1 MNKLL
6 QGLGYCWRVIATGLS
21 FTIFGIGG
29 VLMSLTVFPLL
40 RLFCGADANATKR
53 ASQKAVHY
61 SWRFFIWFM
70 KSAGILTW
78 EVRGAERLQEPGRLI
93 IANHPSL
100 LDVVFMISLMPMI
113 DCIIKPGILRNPFMR
128 GPASWAGY
136 IPNGDPERLIEDCSR
151 TLREGNSLLMFP
163 EGTRTRPGQ
172 PIHMKRGAA
181 QIALAAE
188 VEILPVTITVVP
200 TTLTKS
206 EPWYQIPARPFH
218 VTLSAGE
225 PLALS
230 RFLQDGASRATA
242 ARHVTEYLED
252 YFTRAAAA
260 QTAEV
265 QARIVGT
272 VPMPV

>member
-1 MNKLL
+1 
-6 QGLGYCWRVIATGLS
+6 
-21 FTIFGIGG
+21 
-29 VLMSLTVFPLL
+29 MSLTVFPLL
-40 RLFCGADANATKR
+40 RLVCGRDAMATKR
-53 ASQKAVHY
+53 ASQRAVHY

-78 EVRGAERLQEPGRLI
+78 EVQGAERLRQPGRLI

-113 DCIIKPGILRNPFMR
+113 DCIVKPGILRNPFMR

-172 PIHMKRGAA
+172 PINMKRGAA

-200 TTLTKS
+200 TTLTKN

-225 PLALS
+225 PLSLS
-230 RFLQDGASRATA
+230 RFMQGGASRATA
-242 ARHVTEYLED
+242 ARHITEYLEE
-252 YFTRAAAA
+252 YFGRSTAA

>member
-1 MNKLL
+1 MTRFW
-6 QGLGYCWRVIATGLS
+6 QSIGYGWRVIATGLS

-29 VLMSLTVFPLL
+29 VLMSITVFPLL
-40 RLFCGADANATKR
+40 RLLSGRDAQATKQ
-53 ASQKAVHY
+53 ASQRAVHY

-70 KSAGILTW
+70 KSMGILTW
-78 EVRGAERLQEPGRLI
+78 EVRGAERLMQPGRLI

-100 LDVVFMISLMPMI
+100 LDVVFMISFMPMI
-113 DCIIKPGILRNPFMR
+113 DCIVKPAILRNPFMR

-151 TLREGNSLLMFP
+151 TLRDGNSLLMFP
-163 EGTRTRPGQ
+163 EGTRTKPGQ

-181 QIALAAE
+181 QTALAAE

-206 EPWYQIPARPFH
+206 EPWYQIPSRPFH
-218 VTLSAGE
+218 VTLTAAE
-225 PLALS
+225 PLSLS
-230 RFLQDGASRATA
+230 RFLQGGASRATA

-252 YFTRAAAA
+252 YFTKSAAA

-265 QARIVGT
+265 HARIGGVA
-272 VPMPV
+272 PMPV

>member
-1 MNKLL
+1 MNRLL
-6 QGLGYCWRVIATGLS
+6 QGLGYGWRVIATGLS

-29 VLMSLTVFPLL
+29 LLMSLTVFPLL
-40 RLFCGADANATKR
+40 RLFCGADAQATKR
-53 ASQKAVHY
+53 ASQRAVHY

-70 KSAGILTW
+70 KSVGILTW

-100 LDVVFMISLMPMI
+100 LDVVFMISFMPMI
-113 DCIIKPGILRNPFMR
+113 DCIVKPGILRNPFMR

-163 EGTRTRPGQ
+163 EGTRTRPGEA
-172 PIHMKRGAA
+172 IHMKRGAA
-181 QIALAAE
+181 QIALAAQ

-218 VTLSAGE
+218 VTLTAGE
-225 PLALS
+225 PVAPS

-242 ARHVTEYLED
+242 ARHITEYLED
-252 YFTRAAAA
+252 YFTKTAAA
-260 QTAEV
+260 QTQEV
-265 QARIVGT
+265 HARIGGVA
-272 VPMPV
+272 PMPV

>member
-1 MNKLL
+1 ML
-6 QGLGYCWRVIATGLS
+6 QGFGYCWRVIATGLS

-40 RLFCGADANATKR
+40 RLFCGADAQATKR
-53 ASQKAVHY
+53 ASQRAVHY

-70 KSAGILTW
+70 KSMGILTW
-78 EVRGAERLQEPGRLI
+78 ELRGADRLQQTGRLI

-100 LDVVFMISLMPMI
+100 LDVVFMISFMPMI
-113 DCIIKPGILRNPFMR
+113 DCIVKPGILRNPFMR
-128 GPASWAGY
+128 GPAGWAGY

-163 EGTRTRPGQ
+163 EGTRTRPGEG
-172 PIHMKRGAA
+172 IHMKRGAA
-181 QIALAAE
+181 QIALAAQ

-206 EPWYQIPARPFH
+206 EPWYQVPARPFH

-225 PLALS
+225 PVIPS
-230 RFLQDGASRATA
+230 RFQEDGSSRATA
-242 ARHVTEYLED
+242 ARHLTEYLED
-252 YFTRAAAA
+252 YFTRTAAA
-260 QTAEV
+260 QTEEV
-265 QARIVGT
+265 YARIGGAA
-272 VPMPV
+272 PMPV